1 MDPSKPE
8 AEIQLILSKIFSVP
22 LGHDDNSAT
31 LPIEKLVSLL
41 EASDIKRSGL

>member
-1 MDPSKPE
+1 MDPNKPE

-22 LGHDDNSAT
+22 LGHDDNSTT